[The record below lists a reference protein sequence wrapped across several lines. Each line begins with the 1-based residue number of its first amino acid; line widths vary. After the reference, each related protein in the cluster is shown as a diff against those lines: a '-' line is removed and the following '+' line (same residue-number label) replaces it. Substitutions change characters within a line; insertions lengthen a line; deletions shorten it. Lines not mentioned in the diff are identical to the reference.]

1 MLGSILKAVR
11 PHQWVKNIFVAAPV
25 VFAKRIGDLHSDLR
39 AGAAF
44 AAFCLLSSAVYL
56 VNDLVDIEK
65 DREHPTKR
73 HRPIAAGKL
82 KPQFAR
88 ALAGLF
94 AVAALGSGLALG
106 WGFALTAAGYLALNA
121 AYSFRLKRIA
131 FVDVACISVGF
142 LLRVLAGAFAID
154 VPPSRWLLVCTLLLS
169 ALLGFGKRAHE
180 LRIGGEGGH
189 KHREVLGDYNP
200 DVLRVLLWVL
210 GVATML
216 AYLVYTRTQHTN
228 ELFGGGQL
236 VFTVPFAA
244 FGIYRFIRLV
254 NRTDTADSPTDSMLH
269 DPAFVVNLVL
279 YAAAVIAIVSYFAP

>member
-106 WGFALTAAGYLALNA
+106 WSFALTAAGYLALNA
-121 AYSFRLKRIA
+121 AYTFRLKRIA
-131 FVDVACISVGF
+131 FVDVACISIGF
-142 LLRVLAGAFAID
+142 LLRVLAGAFALD

-169 ALLGFGKRAHE
+169 ALLGFGKRSHE

-210 GVATML
+210 GIATTL
-216 AYLVYTRTQHTN
+216 AYLAYTRTRHTN
-228 ELFGGGQL
+228 DLFGGGQL
-236 VFTVPFAA
+236 VFTRSEERRV
-244 FGIYRFIRLV
+244 GKECELKCRSRW
-254 NRTDTADSPTDSMLH
+254 SPYH
-269 DPAFVVNLVL
+269 
-279 YAAAVIAIVSYFAP
+279 